1 MYVDS
6 TAAWT
11 AGERGGTIFWYRYLE
26 QRRYK
31 RDLQAEGRRRGKGRR
46 GRGDKAKERDSL
58 LVNE

>member
-1 MYVDS
+1 VYVDS

-31 RDLQAEGRRRGKGRR
+31 RDLQAEGGEEREGGEEEIRLKRGIVY
-46 GRGDKAKERDSL
+46 S
-58 LVNE
+58 